1 MKLTIKSLIV
11 SGVLLFATS
20 SCAFFETDKVLD
32 PNNPSLDGF
41 INNPTLAQIDLMG
54 AGVQFA
60 MRGTIDAVMGDF
72 YRITS
77 GIGRE
82 TYHAAAT
89 DNRWQTEILGTR
101 EIDPAGIFNG
111 PYNGFA
117 STRRRAE
124 VFSKA
129 AETSAAL
136 SEEQKQGIRGFANT
150 VKAFVLLHQVNLQG
164 ENGIRISFTDLS
176 APGDML
182 KPGKFV
188 SYTEALTEIRKLVDA
203 GDTQLAAAGT
213 SFAFTLTSGYTGFT
227 TPANYRRFN
236 RAVAARVAMYQKDWA
251 GMAAAVNAS
260 FLNLGGSL
268 TTGPMFTYSI
278 AAGDV
283 TNPFFRVKNDPNRP
297 DIVQT
302 LFLTDAE
309 TGDTRVTAKT
319 AARTSPRTVA
329 TMVGKLFTHEAS
341 PMYASNTTSASIIR
355 NEELVLMYA
364 EAQIQLGNL
373 AEGVKAIDVIRVSA
387 GLPTLA
393 VAKPTVVGSK
403 DLLITELLNQ
413 RRYSLFL
420 EGHRWFDMR
429 RYGRLAQLPL
439 DAPNHKVFEKMPR
452 PQNEV
457 DWDIRNPQ

>member
-1 MKLTIKSLIV
+1 
-11 SGVLLFATS
+11 
-20 SCAFFETDKVLD
+20 
-32 PNNPSLDGF
+32 
-41 INNPTLAQIDLMG
+41 
-54 AGVQFA
+54 

-82 TYHAAAT
+82 TYHAQAT

-101 EIDPAGIFNG
+101 DIDPAGIFNQ
-111 PYNGFA
+111 PYTGFA

-124 VFSKA
+124 VFAKA
-129 AETSAAL
+129 AETSTVL
-136 SEEQKQGIRGFANT
+136 TEEQKQGIRGFANT
-150 VKAFVLLHQVNLQG
+150 VKAYVLLNQVNLQG
-164 ENGIRISFTDLS
+164 DNGIRISFTDLA

-188 SYTEALTEIRKLVDA
+188 TYTEALTEIRKLVDT
-203 GDTQLAAAGT
+203 GDTQLASAGN
-213 SFAFTLTSGYTGFT
+213 SFAFTMTSGYTGFT
-227 TPANYRRFN
+227 TPANYRKFN
-236 RAVAARVAMYQKDWA
+236 RALAARVAMYQKDWA

-260 FLNLGGSL
+260 FFSLTGSL
-268 TTGPMFTYSI
+268 TTGPVFTYSI

-283 TNPFFRVKNDPNRP
+283 VNPFFRVKNDPNRP
-297 DIVQT
+297 DIVQP

-309 TGDTRVTAKT
+309 AGDKRVVAKT
-319 AARTSPRTVA
+319 VARATPRTVA
-329 TMVGKLFTHEAS
+329 TMVGKIFTHEAS

-364 EAQIQLGNL
+364 ESQIQLGNL
-373 AEGVKAIDVIRVSA
+373 AEGVKALDVIRVSA

-393 VAKPTVVGSK
+393 VAKPTIVGSK

-413 RRYSLFL
+413 RRYSLFF
-420 EGHRWFDMR
+420 EGHRWFDIR
-429 RYGRLAQLPL
+429 RYNLLAQLPL
-439 DAPNHKVFEKMPR
+439 DAPNHKVFDKMPR

-457 DWDIRNPQ
+457 DWDVRNPQ